1 MISQVDH
8 GCYVEPCVG
17 MGGVFFRR
25 PTRAKAEVINDA
37 NEDVITLFRSTAE
50 HPDELIRHVARLLH
64 SRAEF
69 ERMALVPANTLTDIQ
84 RAARFILLQAVSF
97 GGKVVSRSFGYS
109 TLDRGRMHA
118 DRLIERLKLIH
129 KRLQGVVI
137 EKLDLFDCLQRYDR
151 PHTLFYIDPP
161 YIGTEGYYGTG
172 WCRDD
177 FTRLAE
183 ALHRLRGR
191 FILSINDCPEARHL
205 FGAWHSIPLA
215 VSWSVGGGSTQANE
229 LIVSNHP

>member
-1 MISQVDH
+1 MSVQIEPLLPWVGGKRLLSKQIVPMISSTDH
-8 GCYVEPCVG
+8 TCYVEPCVG

-25 PTRAKAEVINDA
+25 PTRAKSEVINDI
-37 NEDVITLFRSTAE
+37 NEDVITMFRTAQE
-50 HPDELIRHVARLLH
+50 HPDELRRHVSRLLH

-69 ERMALVPANTLTDIQ
+69 ERFLRVPADTLTDIQ

-97 GGKVVSRSFGYS
+97 GGKVVSRNFGYD
-109 TLDRGRMHA
+109 TAGRGRLHA
-118 DRLIERLKLIH
+118 GRLIERLSLLH
-129 KRLQGVVI
+129 RRLNGVII
-137 EKLDLFDCLQRYDR
+137 ERLDLFDCLARYDR
-151 PHTLFYIDPP
+151 PSTLFYIDPP

-191 FILSINDCPEARHL
+191 FILSINDCTEARNL
-205 FGAWHSIPLA
+205 FGR
-215 VSWSVGGGSTQANE
+215 
-229 LIVSNHP
+229 